1 MSLYG
6 LSAFVLTLG
15 VVLSVMVF
23 VSYRKRLSEVE
34 SEINDVDSKAEL
46 TLERIEPVFQS
57 TAVERVVGYALVA
70 AIAYLIFQTIQ
81 QGFDFA
87 LLMIGATLYT
97 GLVFLADKI
106 LTRKSRTEVLAKAEA
121 QIDKFEE
128 KTDKAALEP
137 GLIENSRAFFPIL
150 IFVFLLRS
158 FLVEP
163 FQIPSGSMKPTLEIH
178 DFILVNRFAYGV
190 RVPISNKVLIPVA
203 DPEQGDVIV
212 FKPPHDPDKNFI
224 KRVVAVPGDLV
235 QYDYARKILRVNG
248 EVVNKEFIEKTSD
261 DVASY
266 NLYNEALPGREHLI
280 YTNQGRALRSPYEW
294 LPIAGVVVPEGKYFV
309 MGDNRDNSQDARYWE
324 GIRRVAQNDPTNQ
337 GDNAWGFVDEDAILG
352 KAFVVWMHWEGF
364 YPTFGRA
371 GTIQ

>member
-6 LSAFVLTLG
+6 LSAIVLTLAA
-15 VVLSVMVF
+15 VLAVMVF
-23 VSYRKRLSEVE
+23 LSYRKRLAEIEAIDAETE
-34 SEINDVDSKAEL
+34 SDAEL
-46 TLERIEPVFQS
+46 TLEQVEQVLSS
-57 TAVERVVGYALVA
+57 TSIERVIGYALVA

-97 GLVFLADKI
+97 GLIFLADKL
-106 LTRKSRTEVLAKAEA
+106 LTRSLRLKLLEKAA
-121 QIDKFEE
+121 DQIEKFEE

-178 DFILVNRFAYGV
+178 DFILVNRFAYGI
-190 RVPISNKVLIPVA
+190 RMPITNQVLIPVA
-203 DPEQGDVIV
+203 DPVQGDVIV
-212 FKPPHDPDKNFI
+212 FKPPHEPDKNFI
-224 KRVVAVPGDLV
+224 KRVIAVPGDLV

-248 EVVNKEFIEKTSD
+248 EVVNKVFIEKTSD

-266 NLYNEALPGREHLI
+266 NLYNEILPEREHLI

-294 LPIAGVVVPEGKYFV
+294 LPVSGVVVPEGKYFV

-324 GIRRVAQNDPTNQ
+324 GIRRVVQNDPANN
-337 GDNAWGFVDEDAILG
+337 GDNAWGFVDENAILG

>member
-6 LSAFVLTLG
+6 LSAIVLTLAA
-15 VVLSVMVF
+15 VLSVMVF
-23 VSYRKRLSEVE
+23 VSYRKRLAEVE
-34 SEINDVDSKAEL
+34 AASEAGTDL
-46 TLERIEPVFQS
+46 TLEQIEQVFSS
-57 TAVERVVGYALVA
+57 TMVERTVGYVLIA

-97 GLVFLADKI
+97 GLIFLADRLI
-106 LTRKSRTEVLAKAEA
+106 TRKQREKLLKKAGR
-121 QIDKFEE
+121 DLPNFEE
-128 KTDKAALEP
+128 QTDKAALEP

-150 IFVFLLRS
+150 VFVFLLRS

-190 RVPISNKVLIPVA
+190 RMPITNKVIVPVA
-203 DPEQGDVIV
+203 DPVQGDVIV

-224 KRVVAVPGDLV
+224 KRVIAVPGDLV

-248 EVVNKEFIEKTSD
+248 EVVNKAFIEKTSD

-266 NLYNEALPGREHLI
+266 NLYNEILPEREHLI

-294 LPIAGVVVPEGKYFV
+294 LPVSGVVVPEGKYFV

-324 GIRRVAQNDPTNQ
+324 GIRRVVENDPNNTGN
-337 GDNAWGFVDEDAILG
+337 NAWGFVDENAILG

-371 GTIQ
+371 GSIQ